1 MKFDQIECFLKLSET
16 LNFSETAV
24 FLGLTQPSVTRK
36 VQALEE
42 SLQATLFIRSKHA
55 VKLTGDGQELLKRV
69 KPLYHEF
76 SSLMSRTQDS
86 QKDLSGPLRIGVL
99 PEIGKN
105 FFHALFLEFQ
115 RKNPGIQLQVV
126 YDLNHENLPRLLDG
140 KLDFA
145 IVNQLPSSEL
155 YRSYKIMQER
165 SVMVTRSKNKKA
177 ADKISEQP
185 FVGYSPHDGL
195 LNLYL
200 KSFYRPMDIS
210 KIARLSCVNDHA
222 SMIRLLLQNDYLAVM
237 PWFSVES
244 HLKSGELVRADS
256 NEKLSAFYLV
266 ELNKTWRSRKEQEF
280 RTFLI
285 KTLKSVS

>member
-1 MKFDQIECFLKLSET
+1 
-16 LNFSETAV
+16 
-24 FLGLTQPSVTRK
+24 
-36 VQALEE
+36 
-42 SLQATLFIRSKHA
+42 
-55 VKLTGDGQELLKRV
+55 
-69 KPLYHEF
+69 
-76 SSLMSRTQDS
+76 
-86 QKDLSGPLRIGVL
+86 
-99 PEIGKN
+99 
-105 FFHALFLEFQ
+105 
-115 RKNPGIQLQVV
+115 
-126 YDLNHENLPRLLDG
+126 
-140 KLDFA
+140 
-145 IVNQLPSSEL
+145 
-155 YRSYKIMQER
+155 
-165 SVMVTRSKNKKA
+165 MVTRSKNKKA